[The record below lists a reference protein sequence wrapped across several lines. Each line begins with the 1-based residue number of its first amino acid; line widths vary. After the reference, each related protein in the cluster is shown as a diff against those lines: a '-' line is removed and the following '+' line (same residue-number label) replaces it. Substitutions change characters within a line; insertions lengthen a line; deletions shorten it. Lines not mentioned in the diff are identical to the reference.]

1 MVEGMKP
8 SVFYNSDPTYE
19 KATTNI
25 KRESQKTEAEVKNF
39 FEEIRKCRHIIDS
52 LNQCKIQYEMDM
64 ISLKATR
71 YDKDRVSGGRT
82 SDLSDM
88 VIAFEEKMKA
98 SEELRYSASA
108 GERAYRRARSAGD
121 GAAAWRRFH
130 SR

>member
-1 MVEGMKP
+1 MAEGMKP
-8 SVFYNSDPTYE
+8 SVFYNSGPTYE

-39 FEEIRKCRHIIDS
+39 FEEIRKCRHTIDS

-82 SDLSDM
+82 SDLSDI
-88 VIAFEEKMKA
+88 VIAFEEKMKTF
-98 SEELRYSASA
+98 EELRISELNKY
-108 GERAYRRARSAGD
+108 GD
-121 GAAAWRRFH
+121 MRTKGFKLILLL
-130 SR
+130 SEKDEF